1 MLIVYSV
8 LHARMQISGVETRRK
23 VLLDEKG
30 IGKVGEK
37 MGVKIERKIAKAK
50 EIVIF
55 SVWG

>member
-1 MLIVYSV
+1 
-8 LHARMQISGVETRRK
+8 MQISGVETRRK